1 MRDRVRPPQELEPV
15 LDQLKADGVFETKQ
29 KGMMFAAALG
39 YHLRG
44 ADVSDVEIDPFGEG
58 IRLDYFKTPDDD
70 GFIDA
75 LAVTAAND
83 LNAVHP
89 DEQSERVETFEKYA
103 LVGLREMKRACY
115 DARPENPLDG
125 ILTLMD
131 AMSAPAN
138 DELPGL
144 DATAR
149 QVNELL

>member
-1 MRDRVRPPQELEPV
+1 
-15 LDQLKADGVFETKQ
+15 
-29 KGMMFAAALG
+29 
-39 YHLRG
+39 
-44 ADVSDVEIDPFGEG
+44 
-58 IRLDYFKTPDDD
+58 
-70 GFIDA
+70 
-75 LAVTAAND
+75 
-83 LNAVHP
+83 VHP

>member
-1 MRDRVRPPQELEPV
+1 MRDRVRPPQELEDV

-39 YHLRG
+39 YHRTG
-44 ADVSDVEIDPFGEG
+44 ADVTGVEIDQFGEG

-70 GFIDA
+70 GFIDV
-75 LAVTAAND
+75 LAVTAANN
-83 LNAVHP
+83 LNTVHP
-89 DEQSERVETFEKYA
+89 DKQNDRVEQFEKYA
-103 LVGLREMKRACY
+103 LIGLREMKRVCY
-115 DARPENPLDG
+115 DERPESPLEG

-131 AMSAPAN
+131 AMSAPADN
-138 DELPGL
+138 ELPGL